1 MLRSL
6 VGQGPRGQPPCP
18 APQGCPRGAVTK
30 VLASGRAG
38 AWPCAGAEAL
48 GPGEAAHLTVAR
60 ARLVHEGAVLTGPH
74 GGRGGVR
81 GAPDGTV
88 LLEARKLHSDRACRA
103 GRKET
108 AVTRAPP
115 SSAWQ
120 EERGLSRQLL
130 WARAAAAQEALSWGP
145 CLHPEPRE
153 MKPPSAEREA
163 ASCPP
168 RCWRS
173 PRRTTTGYPPPGEDV
188 GVVSSCEGSCTRL
201 HADVF
206 TSPG

>member
-1 MLRSL
+1 M
-6 VGQGPRGQPPCP
+6 
-18 APQGCPRGAVTK
+18 
-30 VLASGRAG
+30 
-38 AWPCAGAEAL
+38 
-48 GPGEAAHLTVAR
+48 AR

-81 GAPDGTV
+81 GAPDGAV

-153 MKPPSAEREA
+153 MKLPSAEREA
-163 ASCPP
+163 ASCPLAAGGPLVAPP
-168 RCWRS
+168 RAIRPRVRTSGSFPAVKAPAHDSVRMCSHLLGKHLGVGLLGGVLGLAGHAGLPAAGRC
-173 PRRTTTGYPPPGEDV
+173 PVNARRTRLMCISLTADRVDHYCIFLCDV
-188 GVVSSCEGSCTRL
+188 
-201 HADVF
+201 
-206 TSPG
+206 